1 MTSLFCPL
9 LFSDYTNSKW
19 KSIILLKSYLRH
31 SLIQAYPLKFNISY
45 SYYFI
50 LGRTNT
56 LRNLFKPRQ
65 LPSATS
71 KQCFELTLSVLST
84 TSKQCF
90 EQPTA
95 SFLVCSLIFIE
106 YKSGILWVF
115 GIFRY
120 KTLTIQKPHN
130 VSFSFIEYKT
140 EITVWFYFESSFC
153 TDSY

>member
-153 TDSY
+153 PSSY

>member
-9 LFSDYTNSKW
+9 LFPDYTNSKW

-31 SLIQAYPLKFNISY
+31 SLIQAYPLKFNIYY

-115 GIFRY
+115 WIFRY
-120 KTLTIQKPHN
+120 KTLTIQKRLYN
-130 VSFSFIEYKT
+130 ICSG
-140 EITVWFYFESSFC
+140 
-153 TDSY
+153 

>member
-9 LFSDYTNSKW
+9 LFPDYTNSKL

-31 SLIQAYPLKFNISY
+31 SLIQAYPLKFNIYY

-71 KQCFELTLSVLST
+71 KQCFEQS
-84 TSKQCF
+84 
-90 EQPTA
+90 A
-95 SFLVCSLIFIE
+95 AIFLVCFLIFIE
-106 YKSGILWVF
+106 YKNYKK
-115 GIFRY
+115 RY
-120 KTLTIQKPHN
+120 KEKTLQPLYFSLIE
-130 VSFSFIEYKT
+130 VFLISF
-140 EITVWFYFESSFC
+140 FYFWAINSTIISIYM
-153 TDSY
+153 TRVNKNPARQKNLMNLG